1 MPAVSLQQTCEWTSA
16 HTLRAQQLLLQ
27 FILECVVEL
36 PRMGMSHEDLLVDGV
51 RAMGVIRKRARADGG
66 TSRGFLKSIE
76 WDFLGFDM
84 MASQGRVEI
93 FIEGFVI
100 AVWRHAPSIGLEK
113 P

>member
-1 MPAVSLQQTCEWTSA
+1 MPAL
-16 HTLRAQQLLLQ
+16 TLRTLQLLLKCL
-27 FILECVVEL
+27 LECVVEL

-51 RAMGVIRKRARADGG
+51 RAMGVIRKQARADGG
-66 TSRGFLKSIE
+66 TSRDFLKSIE

-84 MASQGRVEI
+84 MASQGRVVI

-100 AVWRHAPSIGLEK
+100 AVWRHVPSIGRAK